1 MKKRLII
8 LSLVSILLGSCE
20 DFLTPRDKSQ
30 VLEGTLF
37 TNREGVEDALYGIY
51 SSLASGD
58 LYGVSIPEYMDVLAQ
73 FYKSNQTTGTF
84 SYMIAYDHDH
94 DATRAVYGSI
104 WSGMYKVISDI
115 NNFLEKLDA
124 WDGEKLTLMD
134 VYRGEALGLRAYLH
148 FDLLRMFAPVQSDQ
162 RGIPYVTRF
171 GVSVTPFSSVE
182 KCYDLIIGDLLEAE
196 KLLKEDETNLT
207 LPRVRTHDFIVK
219 KNRELH
225 FNLYAVKATLARVYW
240 TRNQPGDLE
249 KAGQY
254 AKEIIDSEKFPL
266 VDKLEVQYMVAGVV
280 AGTEGIWGLSNTNL
294 YTSLKGIYC
303 SNGLSALRPYDN
315 CRELYSTGSGQDY
328 RIEWFNIPRVTD
340 QVITDVCCLKLLD
353 PEQLGVTS
361 EAPSGLAGV
370 NQIRVAEMYLIAAE
384 ANLENH
390 PDLAFGY
397 LDDLAKSRGLNGFA
411 PGESELTLEDID
423 REWRK
428 ELVQEGQ
435 VWFLMKHRQY
445 PTVQNVNNQ
454 VITMTGEMWQLLIPD
469 DEFEFRDE
477 STF

>member
-51 SSLASGD
+51 SSLASGS

-73 FYKSNQTTGTF
+73 FYKPQQTTGTF

-94 DATRAVYGSI
+94 DATRSVYGSI

-225 FNLYAVKATLARVYW
+225 FNLYGGQGDAC
-240 TRNQPGDLE
+240 PGVLDE
-249 KAGQY
+249 KPTGRSGKSRSIRQRDHRFR
-254 AKEIIDSEKFPL
+254 KIPVGRQVGGTVHGCGSRGRDGRH
-266 VDKLEVQYMVAGVV
+266 MGVV
-280 AGTEGIWGLSNTNL
+280 
-294 YTSLKGIYC
+294 
-303 SNGLSALRPYDN
+303 
-315 CRELYSTGSGQDY
+315 
-328 RIEWFNIPRVTD
+328 
-340 QVITDVCCLKLLD
+340 
-353 PEQLGVTS
+353 
-361 EAPSGLAGV
+361 
-370 NQIRVAEMYLIAAE
+370 
-384 ANLENH
+384 
-390 PDLAFGY
+390 
-397 LDDLAKSRGLNGFA
+397 
-411 PGESELTLEDID
+411 
-423 REWRK
+423 
-428 ELVQEGQ
+428 
-435 VWFLMKHRQY
+435 
-445 PTVQNVNNQ
+445 
-454 VITMTGEMWQLLIPD
+454 
-469 DEFEFRDE
+469 
-477 STF
+477 